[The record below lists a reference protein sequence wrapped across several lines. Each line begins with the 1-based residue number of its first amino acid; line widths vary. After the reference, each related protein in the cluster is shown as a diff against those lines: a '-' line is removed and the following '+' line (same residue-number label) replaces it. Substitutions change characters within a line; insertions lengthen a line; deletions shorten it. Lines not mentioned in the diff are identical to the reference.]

1 MNNKKNTKF
10 EEQFKTID
18 KLRKFRNK
26 LVHDT
31 DNIKNSELVN
41 DMMNELNYLKDC
53 FKF

>member
-41 DMMNELNYLKDC
+41 DMMNELNYLKNY